1 MTRIDFYDIAQSPR
15 HQLEGLVC
23 KLCHKAYDSRQK
35 VLLFT
40 ADEIQTEKLDRLLWV
55 SDDESFLPHDQQE
68 QAGLLTP
75 ILVNH
80 QAEPRGERELLINL
94 SPQIPDWFA
103 QFNRV
108 IEIVTDDNKAQART
122 HYGFYKD
129 RGYPLEHHKL

>member
-1 MTRIDFYDIAQSPR
+1 MTRIDFYDIVQSPR

-23 KLCHKAYDSRQK
+23 KLCHKAYDAHQK

-40 ADEIQTEKLDRLLWV
+40 HDAIQTEKLDRLLWI

-68 QAGLLTP
+68 QAGLITP
-75 ILVNH
+75 ILINH
-80 QAEPRGERELLINL
+80 QADPRGERDLLINL

-108 IEIVTDDNKAQART
+108 IELVTDSNKQQARA

>member
-23 KLCHKAYDSRQK
+23 KLCHKAYSTRQK
-35 VLLFT
+35 VLLYT
-40 ADEIQTEKLDRLLWV
+40 ADAIQTEKLDRLLWI

-68 QAGLLTP
+68 QEGLVTP
-75 ILVNH
+75 ILINH
-80 QAEPRGERELLINL
+80 QADPRGERDLLINL
-94 SPQIPDWFA
+94 SAQIPDWFA

-108 IEIVTDDNKAQART
+108 IEVVTDANKAQARS
-122 HYGFYKD
+122 HYSFYKD